1 MQFHPQ
7 FLIDSQSINMSS
19 QEVSMER
26 GFVNQYGGGYAPKF
40 TQPDEPVEVEEK
52 KEDSRDLAPP
62 LTKTSPT
69 PRGRVLLQRMRT
81 RGRTPPTLLCWGKSN
96 LPMRQT
102 FGAVLREPNT
112 IYIGPKKYAPASTA
126 PNKWGR
132 ESLSYLLYTGKIT
145 PTEYRRLYEKF
156 VRQKLWSDLH
166 ELEGKRLIFFEKD
179 PNKCNG
185 PILLRLF
192 IEKFEPNI
200 KWPCRCKT
208 PWRH

>member
-1 MQFHPQ
+1 
-7 FLIDSQSINMSS
+7 MSS

-62 LTKTSPT
+62 PLARSSPT

-126 PNKWGR
+126 PNKWGC

-166 ELEGKRLIFFEKD
+166 ELEGKRLVFFKED
-179 PNKCNG
+179 MNKCNG

-192 IEKFEPNI
+192 ARKFRFNI
-200 KWPCRCKT
+200 DRMYRSGPRSI
-208 PWRH
+208 

>member
-40 TQPDEPVEVEEK
+40 TQPDEPMEVEEK
-52 KEDSRDLAPP
+52 KEDIRDPTPP
-62 LTKTSPT
+62 LVRSSFT
-69 PRGRVLLQRMRT
+69 PRRRVLLQR
-81 RGRTPPTLLCWGKSN
+81 TPPTLQCWDRPV
-96 LPMRQT
+96 LPTWQT
-102 FGAVLREPNT
+102 FVNVLQEPNT
-112 IYIGPKKYAPASTA
+112 IYMGLQKYAPASSA
-126 PNKWGR
+126 SNKWGC
-132 ESLSYLLYTGKIT
+132 EELSYLLYTGKIT
-145 PTEYRRLYEKF
+145 PAEYRRLYEEF

-185 PILLRLF
+185 PVLLRLF
-192 IEKFEPNI
+192 AEKFGDNLTKMRDP
-200 KWPCRCKT
+200 RST
-208 PWRH
+208 

>member
-7 FLIDSQSINMSS
+7 FLIDSQFINMSS

-40 TQPDEPVEVEEK
+40 TQPDEPMEVEEK
-52 KEDSRDLAPP
+52 KEDIRDPTPP
-62 LTKTSPT
+62 LVRRSFT
-69 PRGRVLLQRMRT
+69 PRGRVLLQP
-81 RGRTPPTLLCWGKSN
+81 TPPTLQCWDRSV
-96 LPMRQT
+96 LPTWQT
-102 FGAVLREPNT
+102 FVNVLQEPNT
-112 IYIGPKKYAPASTA
+112 IYMGLQKYAPASSA
-126 PNKWGR
+126 SSKWSCGR
-132 ESLSYLLYTGKIT
+132 LTYLLYTGKIT

-200 KWPCRCKT
+200 NWPCRCKT